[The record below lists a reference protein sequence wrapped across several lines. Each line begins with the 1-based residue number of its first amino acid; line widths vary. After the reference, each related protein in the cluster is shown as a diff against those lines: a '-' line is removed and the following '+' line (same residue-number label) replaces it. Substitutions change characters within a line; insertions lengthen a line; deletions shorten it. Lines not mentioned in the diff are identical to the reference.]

1 MTSPTTDSP
10 RNSSPGQRTDAA
22 PGPAHPGPGA
32 ASPAARRS
40 APDGLEAPDGLAA
53 LDDALNGITDLT
65 AVAPADARALSTP
78 LFERLDALEE
88 GTPEYSYVRNTLVE
102 LNLTLVRHAAGR
114 LHVRRESWED
124 VLQVGTVGLIKAI
137 NRFDPSRG
145 VEFTTYAL
153 PTITGEIKRYFR
165 DHVWAVRVPRR
176 LQELRLALRA
186 AESALEQ
193 DLGREPTCGELAE
206 HLGLDEADV
215 DQGLRAANGYRA
227 TSLDAPVDDGDPVD
241 ALGDHVR
248 FDDRELE
255 RVEDVTALGPLV
267 AALPERERT
276 ILALRF
282 VHDMSQSRIGAELGI
297 SQMHVSR
304 LLRRSLARLRT
315 ELLRG

>member
-10 RNSSPGQRTDAA
+10 RNPSPGRRGDTAAGPADTGPGGCRTARRTA
-22 PGPAHPGPGA
+22 PGG
-32 ASPAARRS
+32 
-40 APDGLEAPDGLAA
+40 PDGLDGV
-53 LDDALNGITDLT
+53 TDLT
-65 AVAPADARALSTP
+65 EVAPADARALSGP
-78 LFERLDALEE
+78 LFDRLATLEE

-114 LHVRRESWED
+114 LPVRRESWED

-165 DHVWAVRVPRR
+165 DNVWAVRVPRR
-176 LQELRLALRA
+176 LQELRQTLRSA
-186 AESALEQ
+186 GSALEQ
-193 DLGREPTCGELAE
+193 DLGRTPTCSELAE
-206 HLGLDEADV
+206 HLGLDAAEV
-215 DQGLRAANGYRA
+215 DRGLRAANGYRA
-227 TSLDAPVDDGDPVD
+227 ASLDAPVDDGEAAD
-241 ALGDHVR
+241 ALADHVR
-248 FDDRELE
+248 FDDVELE
-255 RVEDVTALGPLV
+255 RVEDLTALGPLL

-276 ILALRF
+276 ILTLRF

-304 LLRRSLARLRT
+304 LLRRALSRLRT
-315 ELLRG
+315 ELTRD

>member
-10 RNSSPGQRTDAA
+10 RNSSPGRRTDAA
-22 PGPAHPGPGA
+22 PGPANPGPGA
-32 ASPAARRS
+32 AAPAARRS
-40 APDGLEAPDGLAA
+40 APGGLAA
-53 LDDALNGITDLT
+53 LDDALDGITDLT
-65 AVAPADARALSTP
+65 EVAPADARALSTP

-186 AESALEQ
+186 AGSALEQ

-206 HLGLDEADV
+206 HLGLDEGEVA
-215 DQGLRAANGYRA
+215 QGLRAANGYRA
-227 TSLDAPVDDGDPVD
+227 TSLDAPVDDGDPAD
-241 ALGDHVR
+241 ALGDHVS

-282 VHDMSQSRIGAELGI
+282 AHDMSQSRIGEELGI